1 MSSFDV
7 FAVEDTTVQVTW
19 RGLRSGERLHV
30 EVTREGSREVV
41 ASTAADGVPAGGAVL
56 NGLAPRTAYVA
67 RLSGAGDDHEAPF
80 ETLGAPK
87 GAPTFKLATINDLH
101 VGNDS
106 FGYLDRMHEG
116 SHYADLHPIRCSR
129 AAIADALEWGAQML
143 VVKGDLTHK
152 GWPEQW
158 AQVGEMLAGLPVP
171 VAIAPGNHD
180 LGPDRTVE
188 PQAALAALGLHLAHG
203 VEAVDLPGIRLVLA
217 DTVIPG
223 SNGGRIAYLQEDVC
237 GVVAR
242 APGPALVAMHH
253 HPQRFSHPTFL
264 PRGIPG
270 PEARAFLAAVAAA
283 NPRTLVTTGHTHRH
297 RRHQIA
303 GLTVTEVGSTKDY
316 PGAWAGYAVSEGG
329 IRQVV
334 RRITRPD
341 CIEWTERTRRAA
353 LGFWGIWAPGRLA
366 DRCFTVDW

>member
-1 MSSFDV
+1 MASFEV
-7 FAVEDTTVQVTW
+7 FAVEDTTVQLTW
-19 RGLRSGERLHV
+19 RRVRPGARVHIEIARD
-30 EVTREGSREVV
+30 GSTEIV
-41 ASTAADGVPAGGAVL
+41 ASTDADGAPAGGAVVD
-56 NGLAPRTAYVA
+56 GLEPGTAYVA
-67 RLSGAGDDHEAPF
+67 RLSGADGNRDARF
-80 ETLGAPK
+80 ATLAAPK

-106 FGYLDRMHEG
+106 FGYLDRMHEDPG
-116 SHYADLHPIRCSR
+116 TGDLHPIRCSR

-158 AQVGEMLAGLPVP
+158 AQVGELLAGLPVP

-188 PQAALAALGLHLAHG
+188 PQAALATHGLHLAHG

-223 SNGGRIAYLQEDVC
+223 SNGGRIAYLQDEVC

-253 HPQRFSHPTFL
+253 HPQRFRQPTFL

-270 PEARAFLAAVAAA
+270 PEARVFLDAVAAA
-283 NPRTLVTTGHTHRH
+283 NPRTLVTTGHSHRH

-341 CIEWTERTRRAA
+341 CIGWTERTRRAA
-353 LGFWGIWAPGRLA
+353 LGAWGAWAPGRLA

>member
-1 MSSFDV
+1 MASFEV

-19 RGLRSGERLHV
+19 RAARANERLHI
-30 EVTREGSREVV
+30 EITCEGSGEIV
-41 ASTAADGVPAGGAVL
+41 ASRDVDGSPAGGAVL
-56 NGLAPRTAYVA
+56 GGLEPRTAYVA
-67 RLSGAGDDHEAPF
+67 RLSGSRGKRFATLAAPR
-80 ETLGAPK
+80 

-101 VGNDS
+101 VGNES
-106 FGYLDRMHEG
+106 FGYLERMHEDTQG
-116 SHYADLHPIRCSR
+116 DLHPIRCSR

-158 AQVGEMLAGLPVP
+158 AQVGELLAGLPVP

-203 VEAVDLPGIRLVLA
+203 VEAVDLPGIRLVIA

-223 SNGGRIAYLQEDVC
+223 SNGGRIAYLQDEVC
-237 GVVAR
+237 GVAAR

-253 HPQRFSHPTFL
+253 HPQRFRKPTFL
-264 PRGIPG
+264 PCGIPG
-270 PEARAFLAAVAAA
+270 PEARAFLAALATA

-329 IRQVV
+329 
-334 RRITRPD
+334 
-341 CIEWTERTRRAA
+341 
-353 LGFWGIWAPGRLA
+353 
-366 DRCFTVDW
+366 